1 MANDRDSIDFHNG
14 RNGDF
19 TGTSWPAVLGQEAFL
34 LEVKEKRRQA
44 ARAKAEIEA
53 HEQRFAV
60 RTVGGGTSV
69 DEDAWGSYWLT
80 GTIILSLVLGLLGF
94 NPLLGVALSACLMAL
109 CVATFVIVLCT
120 MLVWRLLQSVWRIG
134 RWTIRFMQC
143 PSPQSRHKPK
153 RIDSDR

>member
-1 MANDRDSIDFHNG
+1 MAKTQDAIDHLQG

-19 TGTSWPAVLGQEAFL
+19 TSTSWPAQVGQEAFR
-34 LEVKEKRRQA
+34 LEMKEKRRQA

-53 HEQRFAV
+53 YEQRYAV
-60 RTVGGGTSV
+60 RTLGGGTSV

-94 NPLLGVALSACLMAL
+94 NPLLGVALSVCLMAL

-120 MLVWRLLQSVWRIG
+120 TLVWRLLQSVWRIG
-134 RWTIRFMQC
+134 RWTIRFMQ
-143 PSPQSRHKPK
+143 
-153 RIDSDR
+153 